1 MPELLKASELAE
13 VLGVPRG
20 TIYKWVKLGMPVIH
34 APELSPRYELD
45 RVKEWLRQFETRAG
59 QVKPDPP
66 APPPKITPDKRMDYG
81 WKDVIEAPDPPDELP
96 RGVYLGKGERVYGI
110 DYQISDGKGG
120 SKRKR
125 ESAGVL
131 DPYRAAVI
139 RAERLIAAWK
149 DEPQSVRRDKHLQD
163 AARTL
168 KEYGE

>member
-59 QVKPDPP
+59 QVKPEPP
-66 APPPKITPDKRMDYG
+66 ADTPLKKPSIDLKAAE
-81 WKDVIEAPDPPDELP
+81 IAPVKPGKLP
-96 RGVYLGKGERVYGI
+96 RGVFIREGERVYQL
-110 DYQISDGKGG
+110 DYQVPDGKGG

-125 ESAGVL
+125 ESAGTL
-131 DPYRAAVI
+131 DPCRAAVT
-139 RAERLIAAWK
+139 RAERIIEAWK
-149 DEPQSVRRDKHLQD
+149 DEPQSVRRDKFLQD